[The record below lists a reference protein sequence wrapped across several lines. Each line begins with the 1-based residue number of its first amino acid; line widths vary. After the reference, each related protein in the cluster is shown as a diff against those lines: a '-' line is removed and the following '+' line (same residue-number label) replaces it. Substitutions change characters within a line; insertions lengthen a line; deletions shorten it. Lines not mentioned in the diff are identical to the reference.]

1 LPGVPA
7 LGGIV
12 MISELEVMRVLRLPP
27 RGKLVVE
34 IGNRR
39 YEQLSQIEDL
49 ALRQRA
55 TAAVGELIDFA
66 GGYQVLVDAG
76 VAPAPILNSPTAGKT
91 GPLDD
96 EELRRRQEE
105 FLESLERERDALK
118 MAASALK
125 RRPAIPL
132 ITPKPLPENNPIPTR
147 VEGPEAKPTLV
158 EQIDAVLQKYL
169 AVDSSLANRSIHLEQ
184 APGGGLRICVDG
196 RHFQRPGDIEERA
209 IQLALKMALK
219 EWEGQ

>member
-1 LPGVPA
+1 LSGVPA

-12 MISELEVMRVLRLPP
+12 MISEFEVMRVLRLPP
-27 RGKLVVE
+27 RGKLAVE

-39 YEQLSQIEDL
+39 YEQLAEIEDP
-49 ALRQRA
+49 ALRQRV
-55 TAAVGELIDFA
+55 TAAIGELIDFA
-66 GGYQVLVDAG
+66 GGYNVLVVAG
-76 VAPAPILNSPTAGKT
+76 VAPAPVLSSQTAAKS
-91 GPLDD
+91 GPPAD

-118 MAASALK
+118 MAARAPM

-132 ITPKPLPENNPIPTR
+132 ITPTPLPDSNQPAARIAATH
-147 VEGPEAKPTLV
+147 AKPTLV
-158 EQIDAVLQKYL
+158 EEIDAVLQKYV
-169 AVDSSLANRSIHLEQ
+169 AADPSLAGRSIHLEQ
-184 APGGGLRICVDG
+184 AAGGGLRICVDG
-196 RHFQRPGDIEERA
+196 RYFQRPGDIEERA